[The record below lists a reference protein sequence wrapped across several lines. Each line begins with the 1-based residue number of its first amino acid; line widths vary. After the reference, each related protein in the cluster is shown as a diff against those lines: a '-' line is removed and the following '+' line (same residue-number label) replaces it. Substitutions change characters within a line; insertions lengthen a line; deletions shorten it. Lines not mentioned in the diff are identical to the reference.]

1 MRYNNE
7 LSSRYERDVNISWP
21 EIQGLRPEWLKT
33 QAQAH
38 SAGPIRF
45 PLPPISPRDSA
56 NIFSVIILIRIYD
69 PIDQKI
75 YPWPP
80 LEGVQIYVYSQ
91 HNVNSML
98 IRKGAQMLSH
108 E

>member
-1 MRYNNE
+1 MSTFR
-7 LSSRYERDVNISWP
+7 
-21 EIQGLRPEWLKT
+21 GLKYKAWWLKAKCRLELVT
-33 QAQAH
+33 QAH

-45 PLPPISPRDSA
+45 PFPPISPRDSA
-56 NIFSVIILIRIYD
+56 NIFSVITLIRIYD

-80 LEGVQIYVYSQ
+80 LEVVQIYVYSQ
-91 HNVNSML
+91 HSVNSMP
-98 IRKGAQMLSH
+98 IRKGTQMLSH